1 MLIGLLFVNPIFYL
15 MVAISILLGFG
26 IHEYSHAQ
34 AAYLLGDP
42 TAKYAGRLIINPL
55 AHFDP
60 FGTLLIFII
69 GIGWGKPVPFN
80 PYNLR
85 NQKWGEAL
93 VGLAGPASNFLNA
106 LIVGL
111 LLRFLE
117 ISNPAL
123 SVFFSVFIWI
133 NLTLGVFNLIP
144 IPPLDGSHI
153 FLTILPSTFEKVKLL
168 LQTSPL
174 LVLFALF
181 LCLISDFLIYVDH
194 FFTSLR
200 GHLHHFDFEKC

>member
-1 MLIGLLFVNPIFYL
+1 MLIELLFINPVFYL

-42 TAKYAGRLIINPL
+42 TAKYAGRLTINPL

-85 NQKWGEAL
+85 NQKWGQAL

-123 SVFFSVFIWI
+123 LVFFSIFIWI

-153 FLTILPSTFEKVKLL
+153 FLTILPSAFERLKLL
-168 LQTSPL
+168 LQTSPFL
-174 LVLFALF
+174 LIFALLF
-181 LCLISDFLIYVDH
+181 MFYIGFPYICRPLFHLITGIPSPF
-194 FFTSLR
+194 
-200 GHLHHFDFEKC
+200 

>member
-1 MLIGLLFVNPIFYL
+1 MLIELLFVNPIFYL

-34 AAYLLGDP
+34 ASYLLGDP
-42 TAKYAGRLIINPL
+42 TAKYAGRLTINPL

-80 PYNLR
+80 PHNLR
-85 NQKWGEAL
+85 NQKWGPAL
-93 VGLAGPASNFLNA
+93 VGLAGPASNFFNA

-123 SVFFSVFIWI
+123 LAFFSVFVWI
-133 NLTLGVFNLIP
+133 NLILGVFNLIP

-153 FLTILPSTFEKVKLL
+153 FLTILPSAFEKVKLV
-168 LQTSPL
+168 LQTSP
-174 LVLFALF
+174 
-181 LCLISDFLIYVDH
+181 FLIIIALLFMFYIG
-194 FFTSLR
+194 FPYICRPLFYLITGIPLP
-200 GHLHHFDFEKC
+200 F

>member
-1 MLIGLLFVNPIFYL
+1 MLIELLFVNPIFYL

-34 AAYLLGDP
+34 VAYFLGDP
-42 TAKYAGRLIINPL
+42 TAKYAGRLTINPL

-80 PYNLR
+80 PYNLK
-85 NQKWGEAL
+85 NQKWGPAL

-106 LIVGL
+106 LMVGL

-123 SVFFSVFIWI
+123 LAFFSIFVWI
-133 NLTLGVFNLIP
+133 NLILGVFNLLP

-153 FLTILPSTFEKVKLL
+153 FLTILPPASERVKLL
-168 LQTSPL
+168 LQAGPFLIIIALLFMFYIGFPYICSPL
-174 LVLFALF
+174 FY
-181 LCLISDFLIYVDH
+181 LITGMPMPF
-194 FFTSLR
+194 
-200 GHLHHFDFEKC
+200 